1 MHWLKLP
8 AAQSKQS
15 AAFQDATAARQWL
28 AEQPHT
34 QPVVMLAL
42 LIEQVSA
49 IDASSL
55 PPASRMELLDLLR
68 SAAIPAL
75 NNLEARFTRRALP
88 MLPEDQ
94 RVFESSQRLWSLF
107 GVAYLRLAPH
117 FAAPEKIRALHR
129 AANALR
135 QAEYCHYQASRECP
149 QLLDQLLFGVLA
161 QAGSS
166 DLLRQAILDPDYAH
180 LGEANIAGLIA
191 WTFLLRLSDPYALSG
206 PQLTVAN
213 RALSRWR
220 ELCTFQAEPDND
232 PKAHA
237 IDLGTLFGGPLPE
250 GMPRWL
256 NVRPV
261 ARKIRSRI
269 ASLKAGEAPEAL
281 KLGRE
286 LSATACIRLLG
297 EIDRKLRPLPPPP
310 AASDADSIELAF
322 GGEAAYAVFT
332 GELLNPGAA
341 MTTKSTVMSHERMR
355 VFGFDNL
362 AQVATTVQRVDV
374 ATETWLISDGQ
385 PWRPGQDGPR
395 RQGPCL
401 VSTLQ
406 GAQPRLGVLSR
417 MLCDISDQL
426 SARLNWYTERI
437 EACTLKNLTPQTPQ
451 PRIAVFLL
459 LGEHRLSLIAP
470 VNAGIR
476 LDIGIALEGASTEHL
491 VPVEVQ
497 ERGVDFVHYACR
509 RT

>member
-8 AAQSKQS
+8 AAQSKQPP
-15 AAFQDATAARQWL
+15 AFQDTASARQWL

-34 QPVVMLAL
+34 QPIVMLGL
-42 LIEQVSA
+42 LTDQVGA
-49 IDASSL
+49 IDACSL
-55 PPASRMELLDLLR
+55 PPATRLELLNLLR

-75 NNLEARFTRRALP
+75 NNLEARYTRRALP
-88 MLPEDQ
+88 MLPEEL
-94 RVFESSQRLWSLF
+94 RLFEISQRLWSLF
-107 GVAYLRLAPH
+107 GVAYLRLAAH
-117 FAAPEKIRALHR
+117 FTAPENTQALHR

-161 QAGSS
+161 QASS
-166 DLLRQAILDPDYAH
+166 NDLLLQTIRDPDYAH
-180 LGEANIAGLIA
+180 LGEANIGGLIA
-191 WTFLLRLSDPYALSG
+191 WAFLLRLSDPYALNSQ
-206 PQLTVAN
+206 QLAVAN

-220 ELCTFQAEPDND
+220 ELATFQTEREND

-237 IDLGTLFGGPLPE
+237 VDLVTLFGSPLPE

-297 EIDRKLRPLPPPP
+297 DIDHKLRRRH
-310 AASDADSIELAF
+310 AESATSNADSIELAF
-322 GGEAAYAVFT
+322 GSEAAYAVFT
-332 GELLNPGAA
+332 GELLNPGMA
-341 MTTKSTVMSHERMR
+341 MNTQSTAKSHERMR
-355 VFGFDNL
+355 VFGFDDL
-362 AQVATTVQRVDV
+362 TQVATTVHRVDV
-374 ATETWLISDGQ
+374 ATETWLISDGH

-406 GAQPRLGVLSR
+406 DDQPRLGVLSR
-417 MLCDISDQL
+417 LLCDISEQL
-426 SARLNWYTERI
+426 SGRLHWFEETV
-437 EACTLKNLTPQTPQ
+437 EACSLKNMTPQAQQ
-451 PRIAVFLL
+451 PRVGVFLL
-459 LGEHRLSLIAP
+459 RGEHRLSLIAP
-470 VNAGIR
+470 INAGIR
-476 LDIGIALEGASTEHL
+476 LDIGIALADASTEHL
-491 VPVEVQ
+491 VPVEVL
-497 ERGVDFVHYACR
+497 ERGIDFVHYACR